1 MLLETRTLVFIAST
15 LSFALGMPRGCL
27 IVPRAGRCGLTA
39 PRWYYNATSKRCR
52 PVMWGGCG
60 YSGNVFKTS
69 TECEGKCGRSY
80 QAGHDRCLMM
90 PRNQNCSNAKASVL
104 MWSFHMNTMT
114 CIATYY
120 NGCDGNKNRYRTCKM
135 CYKECLLHTT
145 KLPFCT
151 NNPPRRPPSPQRP
164 GGFIQKRPK
173 L

>member
-69 TECEGKCGRSY
+69 TECEGKCGRVRHSC
-80 QAGHDRCLMM
+80 QGG
-90 PRNQNCSNAKASVL
+90 QVL
-104 MWSFHMNTMT
+104 NSAQ
-114 CIATYY
+114 C
-120 NGCDGNKNRYRTCKM
+120 
-135 CYKECLLHTT
+135 
-145 KLPFCT
+145 
-151 NNPPRRPPSPQRP
+151 
-164 GGFIQKRPK
+164 
-173 L
+173 